1 MTTTIHKPTRRI
13 VLMGCRKSGKT
24 GIYSNVFRNVTA
36 PDVLFNN
43 PISTELSLNSFL
55 DLSLWDYPGT
65 PDLYSDTTDPAVLFA
80 NCICVVFVID
90 SKDDYYPALKQLFA
104 TVSSAYRV
112 NKNMLFEVFVHKMDG
127 LSDDHKIGSE
137 IAFSIIL
144 SVACLKPI
152 PAPNISN
159 AQTETQRDIHTRI
172 HDELMDA
179 GLQDVHLGFHLTSIY
194 DHSVCEAFSKV
205 VQRVLGDEG
214 ILPTLENLLNILCSN
229 SGIEKAFLFDTVTKI
244 YIATDSSPVDVQ
256 SYELCSDMIDVVTDT
271 GLVYGVD
278 SRKEDALD
286 KKESMNLEDGIKS
299 VIRLNNGMV
308 LYMRGINRTLALVS
322 LLREENFEKH
332 GLIDFNF
339 SVFHE
344 AVSEVFKIRSVNKN
358 IRL

>member
-127 LSDDHKIGSE
+127 LSDDHKI
-137 IAFSIIL
+137 
-144 SVACLKPI
+144 
-152 PAPNISN
+152 
-159 AQTETQRDIHTRI
+159 ETQRDIHTRI

-344 AVSEVFKIRSVNKN
+344 AVTEVFKIRSVNKN